1 MRQPVGLP
9 LERLHVALG
18 RVPRAAVFSG
28 LTAAWL
34 HGLDVEPCAPVEV
47 TLPLDGGVS
56 GRAGLRVRRTV
67 LSAEDVTTARGLPAT
82 TVERTLAGLCAQLSL
97 TEAVVLADAATHL
110 ELTTCEA
117 LAELAHSSAYRWGL
131 SRFRR
136 VVELVEPLAESPM
149 ETRLRMVMI
158 RSGLPRPIAQHT
170 VVDGSGRFLARL
182 DLFYP
187 EAMLG
192 IEYDG
197 VTHNNSLAED
207 DRRQNGLVEAGI
219 RLLRFTSADVY
230 GRPDS
235 LVAEVRGMLQLL
247 PAKVARESGAPKVL
261 PAKAV

>member
-1 MRQPVGLP
+1 M
-9 LERLHVALG
+9 
-18 RVPRAAVFSG
+18 
-28 LTAAWL
+28 
-34 HGLDVEPCAPVEV
+34 
-47 TLPLDGGVS
+47 
-56 GRAGLRVRRTV
+56 RRTV
-67 LSAEDVTTARGLPAT
+67 LSEEDVTTARGLPAT
-82 TVERTLAGLCAQLSL
+82 TVERTLADVCSQLAL
-97 TEAVVLADAATHL
+97 TEAIVLADAATHL
-110 ELTTCEA
+110 RLTTPSSLAA
-117 LAELAHSSAYRWGL
+117 LAANSPSRWGL

-197 VTHNNSLAED
+197 AIHNNSLAED
-207 DRRQNGLVEAGI
+207 DRRQNGLVQAGI

-247 PAKVARESGAPKVL
+247 PAKVARKRAALKVL
-261 PAKAV
+261 PAKVS